1 MIDPADRCPVC
12 RKPNGCALAEGQESE
27 PCALAEGDESEPC
40 WCVGREFPADL
51 LERAGDPE
59 ACICEACRAEATR
72 PRPSR

>member
-12 RKPNGCALAEGQESE
+12 RKPNG
-27 PCALAEGDESEPC
+27 CALAEGDESEPC